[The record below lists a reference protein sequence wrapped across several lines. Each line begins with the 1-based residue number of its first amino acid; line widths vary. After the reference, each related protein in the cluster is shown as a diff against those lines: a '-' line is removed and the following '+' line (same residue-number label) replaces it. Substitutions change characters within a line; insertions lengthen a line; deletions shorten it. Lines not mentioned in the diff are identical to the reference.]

1 MFGLGLEQIGYNSR
15 EFVLSLNFK
24 SSFRQNEN
32 IPETNLDEHYICM
45 YVCTCMWILLGAFK
59 MAVALDMLLRM
70 KLD

>member
-45 YVCTCMWILLGAFK
+45 YMYVDFTWSIQNGGGS
-59 MAVALDMLLRM
+59 
-70 KLD
+70 